1 MRLYRYRNIDNA
13 FKELE
18 KGTFYFANYK
28 ELNDPI
34 EGYIR
39 LYWQGDKYAWEGL
52 FKNYICSLY
61 NSIQYY
67 LVCDERNYLDSK
79 QYCENDLN
87 NIVRI
92 LDVSRFNN
100 LSFGKILQNLY
111 EKFLNNE
118 FIQKVV
124 NFFSD
129 NKKIYSKQIKLL
141 FLFIHNIALNI
152 CLEELNK
159 YLNFE
164 LLALK
169 FFLEKTCPKICDLI
183 DLEQLN
189 IIYKDYKHCLNFVN
203 LFCENETERNKLFS
217 SYFNDLNK
225 EKIRNIH
232 YNLVFCEYP
241 DIYIEQLKDIIYP
254 DGHVVCF
261 STNPNN
267 SSMWGNYT
275 NNHKGIC
282 FIYETKNID
291 NKEVIPVEYFKI
303 DIKPV
308 KYENNLIERNFFL
321 SLGRLTL
328 PQINTWLSGINPNEL
343 SDLLHDYLS
352 IGEGKIEE
360 NKWKNEYWKNFEE
373 IFFRKMIDWKYESE
387 YRMLMPDSLH
397 ELKDKTKRVKQY
409 DKECLKGI
417 IFGIRTNIEDK
428 MNLIEKIRNLGKN
441 IKEFEFY
448 QASYDEEDKKI
459 ILNRLYYE

>member
-52 FKNYICSLY
+52 FKNYICSLF
-61 NSIQYY
+61 NALLYY
-67 LVCDERNYLDSK
+67 YISDNEYYIDSK
-79 QYCENDLN
+79 QDFENAVKKVGIILDLN
-87 NIVRI
+87 
-92 LDVSRFNN
+92 RFNN
-100 LSFGKILQNLY
+100 VTFGKIFQKLY
-111 EKFLNNE
+111 EKFLKNE
-118 FIQKVV
+118 FVQRIIC
-124 NFFSD
+124 FCSD
-129 NKKIYSKQIKLL
+129 NKKIFSKHIKLF
-141 FLFIHNIALNI
+141 FLFIHKIALYI
-152 CLEELNK
+152 CLEEIKK
-159 YLNFE
+159 YIN
-164 LLALK
+164 
-169 FFLEKTCPKICDLI
+169 I
-183 DLEQLN
+183 DLYELKLLEEFCHNIGYFINFEQLN
-189 IIYKDYKHCLNFVN
+189 IIYEDDKSHIDFLNS
-203 LFCENETERNKLFS
+203 FCKSEIENIFLKLFS
-217 SYFNDLNK
+217 TDSDLYK
-225 EKIRNIH
+225 KRRYRH
-232 YNLVFCEYP
+232 YYSVRDEFPN
-241 DIYIEQLKDIIYP
+241 IYIEKLRDIIYP
-254 DGHVVCF
+254 DGHIVCF
-261 STNPNN
+261 SKNSDN
-267 SSMWGNYT
+267 SSMWGNYAD
-275 NNHKGIC
+275 NHKGIC

-328 PQINTWLSGINPNEL
+328 QQINTWLSGINPNEL

-352 IGEGKIEE
+352 IREGKIEE
-360 NKWKNEYWKNFEE
+360 NKWRNEYWKNFEE

-387 YRMLMPDSLH
+387 YRMLMADSLH

-417 IFGIRTNIEDK
+417 IFGIRINREDK
-428 MNLIEKIRNLGKN
+428 IKLVEKIVNLGKN

-448 QASYDEEDKKI
+448 QASYDEELNKI
-459 ILNRLYYE
+459 VLNRLYY